1 MARTDRRVFGIIYI
15 IMMLIVAGIGIVSTV
30 RFGNFF
36 RVTRAEEN
44 MIPADSGWTDRYGNA
59 VDLAHLNEIEG
70 VNAGQSFSIFVSIPD
85 DLEEGTHL
93 CFRSKNILV
102 SAYVD
107 EECIY
112 HSETPEEALNSKA
125 YGTNWHYILLPKD
138 AAGRSLEIR
147 FVPSYDSAK
156 AAMDTIV
163 YGAAEEYIMT
173 VLQDKAV
180 AIVTCIL
187 FLFAG
192 IMLLILDIP
201 VNAGQVKN
209 HELAILGMFSIMI
222 AVWCLVATYVVQIFT
237 GDGRTDHIL
246 SCCLLMMIPYG
257 IILYLYESFG
267 DRLKVLARV
276 LLITSAVEFVLNM
289 ILQFAGIADFQ
300 QTLFLTHIL
309 LVTSALIFL
318 VIMIIHSVK
327 AGKDSSLFFR
337 ILRGIGLGSIGI
349 TTTIDIIRFYIGN
362 YSDNGRF
369 VRLGLLIFILCY
381 GGSSLERS
389 IDTFRMGAKAEVISR
404 LAYQD
409 GLTELGNRTAFD
421 ECLEQVE
428 LERQR
433 EHIEIGI
440 AMFDVNNLK
449 AINDMIGHQM
459 GDQLIKTAADILR
472 NTYGKEGSCFR
483 VGGDEFVAII
493 TGTQVMER
501 CEACRKQ
508 SEAMIA
514 EANNSKELP
523 FYVRIASGYNVYIP
537 GQVEH
542 QTLKEIYRMAD
553 ARMYENKKRM
563 KHEDPN
569 APIVKKGETM
579 RLKKFSGETSRLF
592 GRTVI
597 LKADDNPAAKKESR
611 S

>member
-1 MARTDRRVFGIIYI
+1 MEKKDRRVYIIIYI
-15 IMMLIVAGIGIVSTV
+15 FMLLAVAGIGIVSAV
-30 RFGNFF
+30 RFGNPF
-36 RVTRAEEN
+36 RVDRAKEN
-44 MIPADSGWTDRYGNA
+44 MISAASGWTDRYGNA
-59 VDLAHLNEIEG
+59 VDLAHLNRLEG
-70 VNAGQSFSIFVSIPD
+70 VRAGQSFSIFTSIPEN
-85 DLEEGTHL
+85 LEEGTQL

-102 SAYVD
+102 SAYLD

-112 HSETPEEALNSKA
+112 HSETPKEALNSNA
-125 YGTNWHYILLPKD
+125 YGTNWHYIFLPED
-138 AAGRSLEIR
+138 SAGDSLEIR
-147 FVPSYDSAK
+147 FIPSYDSAK
-156 AAMDTIV
+156 AAIDTVV
-163 YGAAEEYIMT
+163 YGRVEEYLIT
-173 VLQDKAV
+173 VFQEKV
-180 AIVTCIL
+180 FAIVTCIL
-187 FLFAG
+187 FLFTG
-192 IMLLILDIP
+192 ILLLILDIP
-201 VNAGQVKN
+201 INVGQVKN

-237 GDGRTDHIL
+237 GDGRTDHIM

-257 IILYLYESFG
+257 TILYLYESFG
-267 DRLKVLARV
+267 NRLKILARI
-276 LLITSAVEFVLNM
+276 LLIISAVEFATNV
-289 ILQFAGIADFQ
+289 ILQITGIADFQ

-309 LVTSALIFL
+309 LVTSALLFL
-318 VIMIIHSVK
+318 VVMIIHSVK
-327 AGKDSSLFFR
+327 DGKNSSLLFR
-337 ILRGIGLGSIGI
+337 ILRGVGLGSIGI
-349 TTTIDIIRFYIGN
+349 TSTIDIIRFYFGS
-362 YSDNGRF
+362 YSDNGRY
-369 VRLGLLIFILCY
+369 VRLGLLIFIICY
-381 GGSSLERS
+381 GGSSLEKS

-428 LERQR
+428 LDRQR

-459 GDQLIKTAADILR
+459 GDQLIKSAADILR
-472 NTYGKEGSCFR
+472 NSYGKEGQCFR

-501 CEACRKQ
+501 CEECRKQ
-508 SEAMIA
+508 CEAMIA

-523 FYVRIASGYNVYIP
+523 FYIRIASGYNVYIP

-563 KHEDPN
+563 KREDPN

-592 GRTVI
+592 GHTVI
-597 LKADDNPAAKKESR
+597 LKAEDNPAANKESR